1 MKYLELVGKILKK
14 LFLLIKMLF
23 ERTGEPISVESLND
37 ETIDVKV
44 KESIEK
50 IKEIAKGNKDSN
62 KARRAPAMLNRMDG
76 DSIDFIKKV
85 NAELELLSNDVYC
98 IFANKL
104 ELRDLSLMVKINNDH
119 NISDTLKEIEAYA
132 SQVIKKYVDIIL
144 TNNDKE
150 KEVYASIEFEVKD
163 AEIKDFYF
171 NGLMK
176 PDQYGLNTD
185 KFTKNIRSSI
195 DTSTYYNYDKID
207 FR

>member
-1 MKYLELVGKILKK
+1 MKYLELVGKIKT
-14 LFLLIKMLF
+14 IF